1 MDYQLIIDYT
11 IGCWGYS
18 KQYVRSIL
26 AGYKG
31 KHIDVKISSY
41 GGDLDHGLDIRQ
53 QFVDHGDVTVHIH
66 GFTAS
71 AATVIAMG
79 AKKVCMSR
87 YAMFLVHKCSNFID
101 VWGNLNA
108 DEMQKLIEDLTENKK
123 ENDKID
129 VVLAN
134 LYAARCKKKVSE
146 ILDVLK
152 AGRWLTAQEALDYG
166 FIDEIED
173 EPAGKAPVID
183 AALKSKLNAFGLG
196 TDGLDAAPSSERESL
211 FAKIKTSLFG
221 PRNAASA
228 EENDGAPSATVEEE
242 GNLNSNSNSTAMK
255 KITLAAAIAAVLAV
269 ESVEVSDDGTVK
281 IKEADFGKLSSKLD
295 ELTAQ
300 IDKKDAEIEQLKKD
314 VKALEDAPA
323 DTTDDIKDDA
333 GEAKVS
339 AADMYNSIKNSL

>member
-11 IGCWGYS
+11 IGRWGYS

-108 DEMQKLIEDLTENKK
+108 DEMQKLIDDLTENKR

-134 LYAARCKKKVSE
+134 MYAARCKKKVAD
-146 ILDVLK
+146 LLNVLK
-152 AGRWLTAQEALDYG
+152 EGRWLTAQEALEYG
-166 FIDEIED
+166 FIDEIEED
-173 EPAGKAPVID
+173 PAEKAPVLD
-183 AALKSKLNAFGLG
+183 EALASKLNAFGLG
-196 TDGLDAAPSSERESL
+196 TTGISSEEPKTKESLLSRIKTQIFGKSDDAASQQTVVDNVGDDGDQAQSITNTTHSM
-211 FAKIKTSLFG
+211 KTI
-221 PRNAASA
+221 
-228 EENDGAPSATVEEE
+228 V
-242 GNLNSNSNSTAMK
+242 
-255 KITLAAAIAAVLAV
+255 LAAALGAVLAV
-269 ESVEVSDDGTVK
+269 ESVQVSDDGTVALKEGDLEK
-281 IKEADFGKLSSKLD
+281 IGARLQ
-295 ELTAQ
+295 ELTASVDEKQ
-300 IDKKDAEIEQLKKD
+300 KEIDNLKKEIKELEQTPGDSSPD
-314 VKALEDAPA
+314 V
-323 DTTDDIKDDA
+323 KDDA
-333 GEAKVS
+333 GESKVKAS
-339 AADMYNSIKNSL
+339 DMYNSVKDLL